1 MAAPWHQC
9 VPAGS
14 VPGGEGAG
22 RGLVLCCPD
31 PALPSVLSVSVTST
45 LRSCS
50 VYRDTWGS
58 ARLDTR
64 TTLGGFV
71 WTSCSC
77 WLNPLPPTA
86 ACLVS
91 GDPWCIP
98 ALSSYQLLPPGC
110 DTMHNTVNKR
120 HHLIFLSIQPSTV
133 LYSPELVVQC
143 ARWKDSLSME
153 KLLMLLQ
160 MV

>member
-1 MAAPWHQC
+1 M
-9 VPAGS
+9 
-14 VPGGEGAG
+14 
-22 RGLVLCCPD
+22 LCRPD

-50 VYRDTWGS
+50 VYRDTSGS
-58 ARLDTR
+58 TRLDTR
-64 TTLGGFV
+64 TTLRGHPVMFFLIK
-71 WTSCSC
+71 SS
-77 WLNPLPPTA
+77 PTHSFM
-86 ACLVS
+86 S
-91 GDPWCIP
+91 GDPLCIP
-98 ALSSYQLLPPGC
+98 ALSSHQLLPPGC

-120 HHLIFLSIQPSTV
+120 HHLIFLSIRPSIV
-133 LYSPELVVQC
+133 VSSPELLVQC

>member
-22 RGLVLCCPD
+22 RGLVLCRPD

-58 ARLDTR
+58 TRLDTR
-64 TTLGGFV
+64 HTRRVHVDILLLLIK
-71 WTSCSC
+71 SSPNHCC
-77 WLNPLPPTA
+77 M
-86 ACLVS
+86 S
-91 GDPWCIP
+91 GDPLCIP
-98 ALSSYQLLPPGC
+98 ALSSHQLLPPGC

-120 HHLIFLSIQPSTV
+120 HHLIFLSIRPSIV
-133 LYSPELVVQC
+133 LTSPELVVQC